1 MARTANPVLAEKR
14 RNQIMEA
21 ALSCFRRRGFHQT
34 SMQEICHAAQMSAG
48 AIYRYFPS
56 KTDIIAAIAA
66 EDGKKASECFVA
78 VETGDELIEA
88 LVHAAEAFVSKIVH
102 RGDAPLMGDILSE
115 ALRDPDVAA
124 SMRAAFAPLHA
135 RLTKLIAEAQR
146 RGEFDKTIEPE
157 RAARW
162 VFGVWDGMCMR
173 AVMHR
178 RKDSAEIGRD
188 IRALLERM
196 LRPTAAPKSVARSNR
211 EKPRREKMA

>member
-1 MARTANPVLAEKR
+1 MARTANPVLAERR

-34 SMQEICHAAQMSAG
+34 SMQEICHAAEMSAG

-66 EDGKKASECFVA
+66 EDGKKASECFVT
-78 VETGDELIEA
+78 VESGDELIEA
-88 LVHAAEAFVSKIVH
+88 LVHAAEAFVAKIVH

-115 ALRDPDVAA
+115 ALRDPGMAA
-124 SMRAAFAPLHA
+124 RMRAAFAPLHA
-135 RLTKLIAEAQR
+135 RLVQLIAQSQR

-162 VFGVWDGMCMR
+162 VFGIWDGMCMR

-188 IRALLERM
+188 MRALLERM
-196 LRPTAAPKSVARSNR
+196 LKPAAAPRPAARVS
-211 EKPRREKMA
+211 RREKTA